1 VIKARTWFTLFIVS
15 LATVAAT
22 ASCGSSDEA
31 TGGPSAGASGVA
43 GGSIIAGAGRAVGRA
58 GASSVSGGGGGGNVG
73 SSTLGIACT
82 ADTQC
87 GEGMVCAKANG
98 TAFGDGGPSH
108 GMCTMSCASN
118 IECDAISAGALCLD
132 FGTTADPQGYCLDGC
147 VQGDP
152 AGDLSTKCAGRSD
165 FVCMDV
171 GQDSVQ
177 TVCVPHCR
185 SDAECGSGLFCD
197 KTSPLG
203 LCSKTKP
210 PAGDPVGTPCTPST
224 STNPVPNTCE
234 GYCIRTSADNVTP
247 VTGACVELCADG
259 FECMYG
265 SGSAPKPGGLCG
277 GQLTSADFGALD
289 LGYCLPNCSCTG
301 DCKLDGDL
309 CRKWPAADADLASLL
324 GAPGVCFPVVSQSVE
339 LTCGEGGAG
348 GAGGAGGDGAGGAGG
363 DAVIPEAGGAS
374 GSN

>member
-1 VIKARTWFTLFIVS
+1 
-15 LATVAAT
+15 
-22 ASCGSSDEA
+22 
-31 TGGPSAGASGVA
+31 
-43 GGSIIAGAGRAVGRA
+43 
-58 GASSVSGGGGGGNVG
+58 
-73 SSTLGIACT
+73 
-82 ADTQC
+82 
-87 GEGMVCAKANG
+87 
-98 TAFGDGGPSH
+98 
-108 GMCTMSCASN
+108 
-118 IECDAISAGALCLD
+118 
-132 FGTTADPQGYCLDGC
+132 
-147 VQGDP
+147 
-152 AGDLSTKCAGRSD
+152 
-165 FVCMDV
+165 
-171 GQDSVQ
+171 
-177 TVCVPHCR
+177 
-185 SDAECGSGLFCD
+185 LFCD

-247 VTGACVELCADG
+247 VTGACDELCADG